1 MVVETLRMGW
11 TLQEYNRQMFPGVGT
26 LINVVT
32 IISGASLGVL
42 VGNRM
47 NTKTRT
53 LLTDVLGLVTLLGA
67 GSALIPL
74 WSKSYIHAFPQG
86 WSLLIVLGSLL
97 IGGLIGS
104 ALKLEDRLDLLGEN
118 LRIKF
123 KASSD
128 SPFVEGF
135 VSASLL
141 FAIGPLAIL
150 GSISDGMGT
159 GIDQLVL
166 KSTLDFFASIA
177 FATSLGWG
185 VAVSALPVG
194 IYQGVWTV
202 IGLGLGEI
210 LDSYQVDAMTIVGGI
225 MLICISFRLLNI
237 KQVAVGNLLP
247 ALAVAPL
254 LALLVHSF

>member
-1 MVVETLRMGW
+1 
-11 TLQEYNRQMFPGVGT
+11 MFPGIGT
-26 LINVVT
+26 ILNIIT
-32 IISGASLGVL
+32 IIGGASIGVL

-47 NTKTRT
+47 RTSTRT

-67 GSALIPL
+67 ASALIPL
-74 WSKSYIHAFPQG
+74 WSQRYIDSMPQG
-86 WSLLIVLGSLL
+86 WTLLVVLGSLL

-104 ALKLEDRLDLLGEN
+104 LLGLENRLDGLGEK

-128 SPFVEGF
+128 SSFVEGF

-159 GIDQLVL
+159 GIDQLIL
-166 KSTLDFFASIA
+166 KSTLDFFAAMA

-185 VAVSALPVG
+185 VAVSAIPVG
-194 IYQGVWTV
+194 IYQGIWTL

-210 LDSYQVDAMTIVGGI
+210 LAGYQVDAMTIVGGI
-225 MLICISFRLLNI
+225 MLICIALRLLNI

-247 ALAVAPL
+247 ALAIAPL
-254 LALLVHSF
+254 LALAVHSF